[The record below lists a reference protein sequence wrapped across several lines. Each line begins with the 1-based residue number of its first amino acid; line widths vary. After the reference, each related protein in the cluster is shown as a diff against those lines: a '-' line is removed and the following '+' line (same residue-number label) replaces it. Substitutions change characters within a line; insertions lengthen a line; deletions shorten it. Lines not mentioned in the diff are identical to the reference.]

1 MRKNLIFRAF
11 WDFVLIWNFADFLR
25 IIFIGTYIR
34 GFLGGFGESKI
45 VFKIETVD
53 WMSGKIKFWRKFNL
67 KKIAISTAKFICFF
81 IGWAVLA
88 GVLPVPDSN
97 EPAIWRLWAEII
109 PLLAIVLFTWVFWL
123 AEKKSVTLHLIEK
136 PMRGILLGIVTGL
149 LWLAI
154 PTLLMYITKSI
165 HFDGMNEVKL
175 FPIWMLAAFLNVI
188 MQELLVRGYLY
199 QMLKQKHNIVAA
211 IIFTTALFTACH
223 GGAFEAG
230 IIPVVN
236 VITMS
241 LLMTAIME
249 YSESL
254 VAPIIMH
261 FLWNGIGALILG
273 GVSLADDYP
282 SLLITSFSGNEILS
296 GGACKI
302 EGSIF
307 VLIVNIVLIA
317 IFVSLNRK
325 KM

>member
-1 MRKNLIFRAF
+1 MK
-11 WDFVLIWNFADFLR
+11 
-25 IIFIGTYIR
+25 
-34 GFLGGFGESKI
+34 KI
-45 VFKIETVD
+45 V
-53 WMSGKIKFWRKFNL
+53 
-67 KKIAISTAKFICFF
+67 ISMAKFICFF
-81 IGWAVLA
+81 IGWAILA
-88 GVLPVPDSN
+88 GVLPMPDLS
-97 EPAIWRLWAEII
+97 EPAVWRLWAEIM
-109 PLLAIVLFTWVFWL
+109 PLLAIVFFTLIFW
-123 AEKKSVTLHLIEK
+123 LIEK
-136 PMRGILLGIVTGL
+136 KNVKLHLTDNPTNGALLGIVMGV

-154 PTLLMYITKSI
+154 PTLLMYITKCI

-175 FPIWMLAAFLNVI
+175 FPVWMLAAFLNVI

-211 IIFTTALFTACH
+211 IIVTTALFTACH

-241 LLMTAIME
+241 LFMTAVLE
-249 YSESL
+249 YSGSL

-282 SLLITSFSGNEILS
+282 KLFVTSCSGNEILS

-307 VLIVNIVLIA
+307 VLVVNIVLTVLC
-317 IFVSLNRK
+317 VSLNSK
-325 KM
+325 KLKYTGL

>member
-1 MRKNLIFRAF
+1 ML
-11 WDFVLIWNFADFLR
+11 DL
-25 IIFIGTYIR
+25 
-34 GFLGGFGESKI
+34 S
-45 VFKIETVD
+45 
-53 WMSGKIKFWRKFNL
+53 
-67 KKIAISTAKFICFF
+67 
-81 IGWAVLA
+81 
-88 GVLPVPDSN
+88 
-97 EPAIWRLWAEII
+97 EPAIWRLWAEIM
-109 PLLAIVLFTWVFWL
+109 PLLAIVFFTLIFW
-123 AEKKSVTLHLIEK
+123 LIEK
-136 PMRGILLGIVTGL
+136 KNVKLHLTDNPNNGALLGIVMGV

-154 PTLLMYITKSI
+154 PTLLMYIIKSL

-175 FPIWMLAAFLNVI
+175 FPVWMLAAFLNVI

-211 IIFTTALFTACH
+211 IIVTTALFTACH

-230 IIPVVN
+230 ILPVVN

-241 LLMTAIME
+241 LFMTAVLE
-249 YSESL
+249 YSGSL

-261 FLWNGIGALILG
+261 FLWNGIGALILS

-307 VLIVNIVLIA
+307 VLIVNIGLIA
-317 IFVSLNRK
+317 YIIFFEQQEK
-325 KM
+325 IK

>member
-1 MRKNLIFRAF
+1 M
-11 WDFVLIWNFADFLR
+11 
-25 IIFIGTYIR
+25 
-34 GFLGGFGESKI
+34 
-45 VFKIETVD
+45 
-53 WMSGKIKFWRKFNL
+53 
-67 KKIAISTAKFICFF
+67 
-81 IGWAVLA
+81 
-88 GVLPVPDSN
+88 PDLS
-97 EPAIWRLWAEII
+97 EPAIWRLWAEIM
-109 PLLAIVLFTWVFWL
+109 PLLAIVFFTLIFW
-123 AEKKSVTLHLIEK
+123 LIEK
-136 PMRGILLGIVTGL
+136 KNVKLHLTDNPNNGALLGIVMGV

-154 PTLLMYITKSI
+154 PTLLMYIIKSL

-175 FPIWMLAAFLNVI
+175 FPVWMLAAFLNVI

-211 IIFTTALFTACH
+211 IIVTTALFTACH

-230 IIPVVN
+230 ILPVVN

-241 LLMTAIME
+241 LFMTAVLE
-249 YSESL
+249 YSGSL

-261 FLWNGIGALILG
+261 FLWNGIGALILS

-307 VLIVNIVLIA
+307 VLIVNIGLIA
-317 IFVSLNRK
+317 YIIFFEQQEK
-325 KM
+325 IK

>member
-1 MRKNLIFRAF
+1 MK
-11 WDFVLIWNFADFLR
+11 R
-25 IIFIGTYIR
+25 IAV
-34 GFLGGFGESKI
+34 S
-45 VFKIETVD
+45 V
-53 WMSGKIKFWRKFNL
+53 
-67 KKIAISTAKFICFF
+67 AKCICFF
-81 IGWAVLA
+81 IGWVVLA
-88 GVLPVPDSN
+88 GVLPVPNSS
-97 EPAIWRLWAEII
+97 EPAVWRLWAEII
-109 PLLAIVLFTWVFWL
+109 PLLAIVLFTLVFWL

-241 LLMTAIME
+241 LFMTAVLE
-249 YSESL
+249 YSGSL

>member
-1 MRKNLIFRAF
+1 M
-11 WDFVLIWNFADFLR
+11 
-25 IIFIGTYIR
+25 
-34 GFLGGFGESKI
+34 
-45 VFKIETVD
+45 
-53 WMSGKIKFWRKFNL
+53 
-67 KKIAISTAKFICFF
+67 
-81 IGWAVLA
+81 
-88 GVLPVPDSN
+88 PDLS
-97 EPAIWRLWAEII
+97 EPAIWRLWAEIM
-109 PLLAIVLFTWVFWL
+109 PLLAIVFFTLIFW
-123 AEKKSVTLHLIEK
+123 LIEK
-136 PMRGILLGIVTGL
+136 KNVKLHLTDNPNNGALLGIVMGV

-154 PTLLMYITKSI
+154 PTLLMYIIKSL

-175 FPIWMLAAFLNVI
+175 FPVWMLAAFLNVI

-211 IIFTTALFTACH
+211 IIVTTALFTACH

-230 IIPVVN
+230 ILPVVN

-241 LLMTAIME
+241 LFMTAVLE
-249 YSESL
+249 YSGSL

-261 FLWNGIGALILG
+261 FLWNGIGALILS

-307 VLIVNIVLIA
+307 VLIVNIGLIA
-317 IFVSLNRK
+317 YIIFFEQQERIK
-325 KM
+325 